1 MITSLF
7 YYCEKVFILTNVWMI
22 VKNSLKHH
30 YLKEKIF
37 KDAYYGHAK
46 RVSKDFEIKKY
57 DIIAS

>member
-46 RVSKDFEIKKY
+46 RVSKDFEIKK
-57 DIIAS
+57 I